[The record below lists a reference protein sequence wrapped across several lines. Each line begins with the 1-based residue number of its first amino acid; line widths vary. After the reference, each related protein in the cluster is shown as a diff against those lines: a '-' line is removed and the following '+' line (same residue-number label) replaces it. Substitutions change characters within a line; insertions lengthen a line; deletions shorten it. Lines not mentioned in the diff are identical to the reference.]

1 MNLFADTPLYLASAI
16 FAIGLFGFLVRRN
29 LIFLFLSVEVMML
42 ASGYAFLSIS
52 NQIGDV
58 DGQLMFFTILAVA
71 AAEVCVGLAIMIRYE
86 ERHKSLN
93 IDTAD
98 HLKG

>member
-1 MNLFADTPLYLASAI
+1 MNLFADTPLYLASAL

-42 ASGYAFLSIS
+42 AAGYAFLTIS

-58 DGQLMFFTILAVA
+58 DGQLMFFAILAVA
-71 AAEVCVGLAIMIRYE
+71 AAEVCVGLAIMIRFE
-86 ERHKSLN
+86 ERNKSLN